1 MKTIFIKLFFLFIF
15 SVSCVRNNN
24 NEIEVINFENTEQQN
39 LLPNNN
45 DNETIYVAIST
56 MISPVE
62 TFNLYRDL
70 IEYISKRLEKRIV
83 FKQRKTYEEVNEL
96 LRLKQL
102 DFAFICTGAYWQ
114 AKKTF
119 PLEILAVPVVNGRP
133 YYNAYIITNKFSGI
147 NNFYEFK
154 GKTFAFTDPLS
165 NTGYSYVITLLKN
178 NKTTS
183 EKFFKKTI
191 FTYAHDYSIQAV
203 AKNLVF
209 GASVDGL
216 VYEYLKNFQPEKV
229 QDIVVIQK
237 SEDFVIPPFVVR
249 PDLEQNT
256 KRKLKDIMLNM
267 HNDQQGK
274 GILDRIMIDKFIFVE
289 ENEYN

>member
-1 MKTIFIKLFFLFIF
+1 MKAASIKLLFIYIF
-15 SVSCVRNNN
+15 LVSCVSNNQ
-24 NEIEVINFENTEQQN
+24 NEIKVINLEKTEQQN

-119 PLEILAVPVVNGRP
+119 PIEILAVPVVNGRTD
-133 YYNAYIITNKFSGI
+133 YNAYIIANKFSGI
-147 NNFYEFK
+147 SNFYEFK
-154 GKTFAFTDPLS
+154 NQTFAFTDPLS
-165 NTGYSYVITLLKN
+165 NTGYSYVKTLLKN
-178 NKTTS
+178 NKTTP

-203 AKNLVF
+203 AKNLVI

-229 QDIVVIQK
+229 QDVIVIQQ
-237 SEDFVIPPFVVR
+237 SNDFVIPPFVVR
-249 PDLEQNT
+249 PDLEINT
-256 KRKLKDIMLNM
+256 KIKLKDIMLNM

-274 GILDRIMIDKFIFVE
+274 EILARIMIDKFIFVKE
-289 ENEYN
+289 DNYN